1 MARIPKPSGRR
12 SRKTILVSYGVHL
25 VYAEGKLTEP
35 NYVKNIDEIIKRNH
49 NFHNT
54 NIIIKNVEHKGLS
67 TIGLVEFAEEDV
79 KKRLKAGEK
88 IDHVW
93 IFYDKDSFEQDD
105 FDNAHFKIKNKN
117 KSKYKNDDGDNT
129 DKNLIRW
136 HSLWSNECFEV
147 WVLLHFEYLNT
158 PLNRGGYIPKINKY
172 FNEKG
177 LEYTKNIDNLYST
190 LIENGDVNNAI
201 QFAKKLEKE
210 NKNNNPSTGVYQ
222 FIEYFKRYLGI
233 EWILKIK
240 APIIGVF
247 YYYETNHFIWLVC

>member
-93 IFYDKDSFEQDD
+93 IFMI
-105 FDNAHFKIKNKN
+105 KIHLNKMI
-117 KSKYKNDDGDNT
+117 
-129 DKNLIRW
+129 LIT
-136 HSLWSNECFEV
+136 HILK
-147 WVLLHFEYLNT
+147 LKT
-158 PLNRGGYIPKINKY
+158 KINQ
-172 FNEKG
+172 
-177 LEYTKNIDNLYST
+177 S
-190 LIENGDVNNAI
+190 
-201 QFAKKLEKE
+201 
-210 NKNNNPSTGVYQ
+210 
-222 FIEYFKRYLGI
+222 
-233 EWILKIK
+233 IK
-240 APIIGVF
+240 MMTEITPIK
-247 YYYETNHFIWLVC
+247 T